1 MNLRV
6 MFFVVNAIVSAGGL
20 LLLYTLVNNLYWS
33 PLSANILVVTLGL
46 WFNYKLHQRLTWKHL
61 PEYSRQVNRFVL
73 SRISTTALGVLVFDL
88 LVQRFATHYLLA
100 NLVGVGVSMVM
111 NLLVSDNWVLTTT
124 DPSHDL
130 TLTPKT
136 FGKVMFL
143 IACIALAVRLA
154 SPSVFFSVVFTVLAV
169 LALAAIMLNLVA
181 GLYVHRD
188 DSSWQPL
195 HELPD
200 QHGLQTESIAVLMPA
215 RHEGEHYGATIINA
229 AWTQRDHPSYRIFPV
244 VNDDDPDT
252 LRAALT
258 AAQIVNG
265 VDIRECAFYDLQAAF
280 KEAWAGVAHDSSP
293 LTPGEIESSREYALA
308 DALVQPMVFPLGG
321 QQPSKPKQLN
331 YGFDVLKHGDFTAF
345 TILDAESIAQPGLFT
360 YADYMLRSNPTAS
373 VVQGAVQLMDPPL
386 GATPTERFMT
396 AWRRW
401 FSWHNLLEYHRWFS
415 GQMTFQSDNEFVP
428 LGGNTLFVRTEVLR
442 QTSGWPLSLTE
453 DCALGVKISAQLKG
467 RVIAFYK
474 PVLATREETPP
485 TVWDLIKQRTRWHQG
500 FLESFV
506 AGQWQAMPTFR
517 QRFLAF
523 WILSHP
529 FFQGFSAVLIP
540 VAIVMMVTGV
550 LKSPV
555 LLVLIM
561 FLPIML
567 SVLMIALQLEQLRD
581 FSLTYHRNIPWVVY
595 VIVALTQPLYQ
606 WILSFAAMRAALRHF
621 TGQTTWQS
629 PARSGDLTQHYILGE
644 MT

>member
-1 MNLRV
+1 MKQRV
-6 MFFVVNAIVSAGGL
+6 TFLVVNAVVSAGAL
-20 LLLYTLVNNLYWS
+20 ALLYALVNYLYWS
-33 PLSANILVVTLGL
+33 PFWANMLVMTLGI
-46 WFNYKLHQRLTWKHL
+46 WFNYNLHQRLTWKHL

-73 SRISTTALGVLVFDL
+73 SRISTTALGVLVFSL
-88 LVQRFATHYLLA
+88 LEQRFATHYLLA
-100 NLVGVGVSMVM
+100 SLVGAGVGIIM
-111 NLLVSDNWVLTTT
+111 NLLVSDNWVLTTA
-124 DPSHDL
+124 DSSHSL
-130 TLTPKT
+130 NLTPKT

-143 IACIALAVRLA
+143 IGCITLAAWLV

-169 LALAAIMLNLVA
+169 FALAAIVLNLVA

-188 DSSWQPL
+188 DSSWQPI
-195 HELPD
+195 HELSD
-200 QHGLQTESIAVLMPA
+200 QYGLQTESIAVLMPA

-229 AWTQRDHPSYRIFPV
+229 AWTQRDHPNYRIFPV
-244 VNDDDPDT
+244 INDDDPDT
-252 LRAALT
+252 LRAALV
-258 AAQIVNG
+258 AAHIVNG
-265 VDIRECAFYDLQAAF
+265 VNIGESAFYDLHAAF
-280 KEAWAGVAHDSSP
+280 TTAWDKVAHDSNP
-293 LTPGEIESSREYALA
+293 LTLGELESLRGYVQA

-331 YGFDVLKHGDFTAF
+331 YGFEVLKHENFTAF
-345 TILDAESIAQPGLFT
+345 TILDAESLAQPGLFV

-373 VVQGAVQLMDPPL
+373 VVQGAVQLMDPPM
-386 GATPTERFMT
+386 GVTPTERFVT
-396 AWRRW
+396 AWKRW

-415 GQMTFQSDNEFVP
+415 GQMMFQSDNEFVP
-428 LGGNTLFVRTEVLR
+428 LGGNTLFLRTEVLR
-442 QTSGWPLSLTE
+442 QTGGWPLSLTE
-453 DCALGVKISAQLKG
+453 DCALGVQISAQLKG
-467 RVIAFYK
+467 KVVAFYK

-500 FLESFV
+500 FLESFI

-555 LLVLIM
+555 VLVLIM

-567 SVLMIALQLEQLRD
+567 SVLMVALQLEQLRD
-581 FSLTYHRNIPWVVY
+581 FSRAYQRDIPWIAY
-595 VIVALTQPLYQ
+595 VIVVVTQPLYQ
-606 WILSFAAMRAALRHF
+606 WILSFAAMRAVLRHF

-629 PARSGDLTQHYILGE
+629 PARSGDLTRRYVLKE
-644 MT
+644 VA